1 MTLRRTTH
9 IIQVMNKNPKT
20 PTGLENVIRDAIM
33 ATGLTHGEFAKISGV
48 PQPTISRF
56 LDADPMKRRT
66 ITLPVADRL
75 CKTLGLRLVKATGK
89 KKRKG

>member
-1 MTLRRTTH
+1 MY
-9 IIQVMNKNPKT
+9 IILVMNVNPKK
-20 PTGLENVIRDAIM
+20 PTDLENVIRDAII
-33 ATGLTHGEFAKISGV
+33 ATGLTHNEFARISGV

-56 LDADPMKRRT
+56 LDADPMRRRT

-75 CKTLGLRLVKATGK
+75 CKTLGLRLVAAPEK